1 MIPRT
6 EYSVSSRIPKEAE
19 FWMPTEEDIPGDE
32 GIGYFRGVWMILG
45 VTLEEAR
52 TMVSS
57 EATQIAVIDSLAQT
71 ENQFEEIARAC
82 DTGVVDGVQDEIIR
96 RQLLQRIP
104 SLSEEEPD
112 DFYGDLGGLEVGVAG
127 LAHAVSYIGGVP
139 AASCRGH
146 VSEHRW
152 SEHPVVFAAVDRQ
165 RAEWLEPLLREAG
178 CGCHTD
184 PARPEFLVI
193 DAPSVVESN
202 TLAQLVVDR
211 FDGVD
216 RFDRWLDL
224 SALE

>member
-6 EYSVSSRIPKEAE
+6 EYLVSSRIPKGAE
-19 FWMPTEEDIPGDE
+19 FWMPTEEEIPDDE

-45 VTLEEAR
+45 VTFEEAHA
-52 TMVSS
+52 MVSA

-71 ENQFEEIARAC
+71 ETQFEEIAHAC
-82 DTGVVDGVQDEIIR
+82 DTGLVNGVADELVR

-104 SLSEEEPD
+104 SLSEEDVD
-112 DFYGDLGGLEVGVAG
+112 DFYEELGGLEVGVAG
-127 LAHAVSYIGGVP
+127 LAHAISYIGGVP

-146 VSEHRW
+146 VSERRW
-152 SEHPVVFAAVDRQ
+152 SENPAVFVAIDRQ

-178 CGCHTD
+178 CGYHID

-193 DAPSVVESN
+193 DAPSVIESN
-202 TLAQLVVDR
+202 ALARLILDR

-224 SALE
+224 SAL

>member
-6 EYSVSSRIPKEAE
+6 EYPVFSRIPEEAE
-19 FWMPTEEDIPGDE
+19 FWMPMEEDIPDDE
-32 GIGYFRGVWMILG
+32 RIGYFRGVWMILG
-45 VTLEEAR
+45 VTFEEAR
-52 TMVSS
+52 TMVSV
-57 EATQIAVIDSLAQT
+57 EATQIAVIDSLSQT
-71 ENQFEEIARAC
+71 EIQFEEIARAC
-82 DTGVVDGVQDEIIR
+82 DTGVVDGVRDELTR

-104 SLSEEEPD
+104 TLSEKELD

-146 VSEHRW
+146 ISEHRW
-152 SEHPVVFAAVDRQ
+152 SEQPVVFAAMDRQ
-165 RAEWLEPLLREAG
+165 RAAWLEPLLHEAG
-178 CGCHTD
+178 CGCHID
-184 PARPEFLVI
+184 PARLEFVVI

-202 TLAQLVVDR
+202 ALAQLIVDR

-224 SALE
+224 SNL